1 MLDIL
6 KYLWGIS
13 ELLILAAS
21 IRKGI
26 STVFAFPSPRNIKK
40 KKKKKTK
47 NKELD
52 TMNSVSLLQSIPLPQ
67 LASKEKAPYIYYKT
81 GLNFLS
87 KSNQYLK

>member
-1 MLDIL
+1 MGNIWAAYSGSFHKKGDQYGICISLPLEIL
-6 KYLWGIS
+6 
-13 ELLILAAS
+13 
-21 IRKGI
+21 
-26 STVFAFPSPRNIKK
+26 